1 VCVVSA
7 RIVILSDYRPLAR
20 CFGLQPLCG
29 GTAPALTPGSFDPVL
44 RTRSYRACARGQIAL
59 RLRGLR
65 GILECA
71 GLMVTRV
78 YYRLQ
83 IEISKSQRIISEN
96 TQAFS
101 ALELKEGSREKV
113 MLSKTKCSDY
123 IDTLVQ
129 MGILALFVD
138 KKGEER
144 VELKVPLE
152 ELLRDGLE
160 RSGEKPPEDTRKFPQ
175 WISLLL
181 SKTVVTERE
190 LIFSRED
197 LIGIASVFMSL
208 ICLAYDEDV
217 LTASVRLLRAA
228 EKLGTTAKN

>member
-1 VCVVSA
+1 ME
-7 RIVILSDYRPLAR
+7 
-20 CFGLQPLCG
+20 
-29 GTAPALTPGSFDPVL
+29 
-44 RTRSYRACARGQIAL
+44 TRA
-59 RLRGLR
+59 
-65 GILECA
+65 
-71 GLMVTRV
+71 

-83 IEISKSQRIISEN
+83 IKISKSQRIISEN
-96 TQAFS
+96 AQALS
-101 ALELKEGSREKV
+101 ALELKEGSREEV

-160 RSGEKPPEDTRKFPQ
+160 RSGEKPPEDTKKFPQ

-181 SKTVVTERE
+181 SRTVVTERE

-217 LTASVRLLRAA
+217 LTASVKLLRAA
-228 EKLGTTAKN
+228 EKLGTTARTD